1 MRKCGMEVFETYF
14 RRLVHNS
21 WSLVFPTDPRPGANN
36 TESYQLLAQEL
47 NLLSTDPRQAE
58 KAAQALDSCAAP
70 DFNYSAFIN
79 HFPLGPI
86 EKTALLLA
94 SRTLARSDQRSKGRR
109 TCAREA

>member
-1 MRKCGMEVFETYF
+1 MEVFETYF
-14 RRLVHNS
+14 RRLVQHS
-21 WSLVFPTDPRPGANN
+21 WSLVFPNDPRPGANN

-58 KAAQALDSCAAP
+58 RAAQALDSCAAP

-79 HFPLGPI
+79 HFQLGPI

-94 SRTLARSDQRSKGRR
+94 SRTLARSDQRSKGRL
-109 TCAREA
+109 CACSVP